1 MNNKRQG
8 ENKSMKDIWMDS
20 EVGKKDKKINKKK
33 LIITSII
40 ILIVVLCIV
49 IIGLYCTNKQC
60 REWIDKNVLRKEVV
74 QDKVNT
80 IDLNESQY
88 TNIYAFNKYIG
99 ILNKTKFTIY
109 SNTGS
114 EEKTLEIQVSNPIFS
129 SANRFLAIA
138 ENKGRKLYVITDK
151 EISWEAELEGDI
163 VQVYV
168 NKNGYVAVVIA
179 DTNHKAVIKMF
190 DSQGK
195 PKFKTFLA
203 STRAVDVS
211 ISNDNKYLAIAEI
224 DTSGTTIQSG
234 VKVISIDK
242 ATTDPT
248 NSLENTYKSESNK
261 LITSIKYQ
269 EKNKLVCM
277 YTDSIH
283 EIEEGQDITL
293 IDNNN
298 KKVIFQS
305 INLSNNICSI
315 EEKSSGL
322 FTADSLVNIIN
333 VGNKE
338 EKQYTADSIAK
349 EMYTYGN
356 IIALNLGTEIEFI
369 NTDGWLVKR
378 YVANQEITNI
388 VVSDSIAGIIYRDK
402 IEIIN
407 L

>member
-1 MNNKRQG
+1 
-8 ENKSMKDIWMDS
+8 MKDIWIES

-49 IIGLYCTNKQC
+49 MVGLYCTNKQC
-60 REWIDKNVLRKEVV
+60 RGWIDKNILRKEVI
-74 QDKVNT
+74 QDKVAT
-80 IDLNESQY
+80 IDLKENQNS
-88 TNIYAFNKYIG
+88 NIYAFNKYIG
-99 ILNKTKFTIY
+99 ILDKTKFTIY
-109 SNTGS
+109 SSTGS

-138 ENKGRKLYVITDK
+138 ENKGRKFYVITDK
-151 EISWEAELEGDI
+151 EISWEAEVEGNI
-163 VQVYV
+163 AQVHV
-168 NKNGYVAVVIA
+168 NKNGYVAVVIV
-179 DTNHKAVIKMF
+179 DTSYKSVIKMYNP
-190 DSQGK
+190 QGK
-195 PKFKTFLA
+195 EMFNTYLS

-211 ISNDNKYLAIAEI
+211 ISNDNKYLAIAEV
-224 DTSGTTIQSG
+224 DTSGSIIQSD

-242 ATTDPT
+242 ASTDPT

-261 LITSIKYQ
+261 LITNIKYQ
-269 EKNKLVCM
+269 DKNKLVCM

-283 EIEEGQDITL
+283 EIEEGQDVTL
-293 IDNNN
+293 VDNSN

-333 VGNKE
+333 VGSKE

-402 IEIIN
+402 IEMIN

>member
-1 MNNKRQG
+1 
-8 ENKSMKDIWMDS
+8 MKDIWIES
-20 EVGKKDKKINKKK
+20 EVEKKDKKINKKK

-40 ILIVVLCIV
+40 ILIVVLCI
-49 IIGLYCTNKQC
+49 IFIGLYCTNKQC
-60 REWIDKNVLRKEVV
+60 REWIDKNVLRKEVI

-99 ILNKTKFTIY
+99 VLDKTKFTIY
-109 SNTGS
+109 SSTGS

-138 ENKGRKLYVITDK
+138 EKKGKKFYVITDK
-151 EISWEAELEGDI
+151 DISWEAEVEGNI
-163 VQVYV
+163 AQVHV
-168 NKNGYVAVVIA
+168 NKNGYVAVVIV
-179 DTNHKAVIKMF
+179 DTSYKAVIKMYN
-190 DSQGK
+190 SQGK
-195 PKFKTFLA
+195 EMFNTYLS

-211 ISNDNKYLAIAEI
+211 ISNDNKYLAIAEV
-224 DTSGTTIQSG
+224 DTSGSIIQSD

-242 ATTDPT
+242 ASTDPT

-261 LITSIKYQ
+261 LITNIKYQ
-269 EKNKLVCM
+269 DKNKLVCM
-277 YTDSIH
+277 YTESIH
-283 EIEEGQDITL
+283 EIEGGQDITL
-293 IDNNN
+293 VDNSN

-333 VGNKE
+333 VGSKE

-356 IIALNLGTEIEFI
+356 IIALNLGTEVEFI

-388 VVSDSIAGIIYRDK
+388 VVSDNIAGIIYRDK
-402 IEIIN
+402 IEMIN

>member
-1 MNNKRQG
+1 
-8 ENKSMKDIWMDS
+8 MKDIWIES
-20 EVGKKDKKINKKK
+20 EVEKKDKKINKKK

-40 ILIVVLCIV
+40 ILIVVLCI
-49 IIGLYCTNKQC
+49 IFIGLYCTNKQC
-60 REWIDKNVLRKEVV
+60 REWIDKNVLRKEVI

-99 ILNKTKFTIY
+99 VLDKTKFTIY
-109 SNTGS
+109 SSTGS

-138 ENKGRKLYVITDK
+138 EKKGKKFYVITDK
-151 EISWEAELEGDI
+151 DISWEAEVEGNI
-163 VQVYV
+163 AQVHV
-168 NKNGYVAVVIA
+168 NKNGYVAVVIV
-179 DTNHKAVIKMF
+179 DTSYKAVIKMYNP
-190 DSQGK
+190 QGK
-195 PKFKTFLA
+195 EMFNTYLS

-211 ISNDNKYLAIAEI
+211 ISNDNKYLAIAEV
-224 DTSGTTIQSG
+224 DTSGSIIQSD

-242 ATTDPT
+242 ASTDPT

-261 LITSIKYQ
+261 LITNIKYQ
-269 EKNKLVCM
+269 DKNKLVCM
-277 YTDSIH
+277 YTESIH
-283 EIEEGQDITL
+283 EIEGGQDITL
-293 IDNNN
+293 VDNSN

-333 VGNKE
+333 VGSKE

-356 IIALNLGTEIEFI
+356 IIALNLGTEVEFI

-388 VVSDSIAGIIYRDK
+388 VVSDNIAGIIYRDK
-402 IEIIN
+402 IEMIN